1 MTIVTIIVFK
11 LNSFSSANLFI
22 NINIKYKL
30 NIIEILVKIISSI
43 YYSPLKKIILHSTSN
58 QAPSSSSEKVIFL
71 YLVFSIIS
79 LTIFLLTYFPPHF
92 LVQSLFSIY
101 PLGNALNAIIINIK
115 KVTTRDRRLNKM
127 YLKYID
133 SFLKINK
140 NKFTITDIT
149 LTIPIKITI
158 SIISSPQ

>member
-22 NINIKYKL
+22 NINIKYK
-30 NIIEILVKIISSI
+30 
-43 YYSPLKKIILHSTSN
+43 N

-92 LVQSLFSIY
+92 FSSISIY

>member
-30 NIIEILVKIISSI
+30 NIIEILLKIISSI
-43 YYSPLKKIILHSTSN
+43 YYSPLKKIILYYTSN

-92 LVQSLFSIY
+92 FSSISIY